1 MIKHKLIKCHVYDR
15 FSYRYR
21 DFYIQEICEVSYQN
35 KKMRVKLI
43 DWVVVD
49 LEGDQI
55 HSCKK
60 PKPTRREMI
69 EWVDC
74 YYDKLEGAN

>member
-1 MIKHKLIKCHVYDR
+1 
-15 FSYRYR
+15 
-21 DFYIQEICEVSYQN
+21 
-35 KKMRVKLI
+35 MRVKLI

-55 HSCKK
+55 HSCKN

-69 EWVDC
+69 EFVDC